1 MRHDPDC
8 DKQIY
13 PLYLT
18 HSKLLRVVQWLVT
31 IGFKIMDSTENS
43 LGWVMEGANI
53 LITSNWH
60 LFQRKINQDIQKLVQ
75 TFYKDQP
82 SNQIKKNLTH

>member
-1 MRHDPDC
+1 
-8 DKQIY
+8 
-13 PLYLT
+13 
-18 HSKLLRVVQWLVT
+18 
-31 IGFKIMDSTENS
+31 MDSTENS